1 MYVVQFSRS
10 VVSDSLQPQNNLK
23 VMGKLEEQQKQRL
36 YLLYSNS
43 QPFNISLH
51 YCIILFL
58 SIMSLCVCKLII
70 ISFYEPPEYKLDVL
84 LYPL

>member
-23 VMGKLEEQQKQRL
+23 VMGKLEEQQKPRL
-36 YLLYSNS
+36 HLLYSDS

-51 YCIILFL
+51 YCIILFFFL
-58 SIMSLCVCKLII
+58 
-70 ISFYEPPEYKLDVL
+70 
-84 LYPL
+84 